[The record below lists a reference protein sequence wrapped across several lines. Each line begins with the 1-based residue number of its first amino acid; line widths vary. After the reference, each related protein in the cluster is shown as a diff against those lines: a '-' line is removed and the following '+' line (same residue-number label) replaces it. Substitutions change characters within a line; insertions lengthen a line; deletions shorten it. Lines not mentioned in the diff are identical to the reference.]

1 MKIFVEWPTLIMMQL
16 VSCNIVI
23 YMSVYTDKYI
33 YIYIYMHTHP
43 KDLEPM
49 TLPGTLFFSGE
60 EVPF

>member
-1 MKIFVEWPTLIMMQL
+1 
-16 VSCNIVI
+16 
-23 YMSVYTDKYI
+23 MSVYTDKYIYIYI